1 MLTKNESLNLIKDLS
16 KPNQNQ
22 LLEDFQSLFFNNLS
36 SHLKY
41 SIADSIA
48 GLRDSH
54 CRRRGEEMESA
65 VQR

>member
-1 MLTKNESLNLIKDLS
+1 MLTKNEPLNLIQDLS

-22 LLEDFQSLFFNNLS
+22 LFEESFNSLS

-65 VQR
+65 LQR

>member
-1 MLTKNESLNLIKDLS
+1 MNLLILNLLQDLS

-22 LLEDFQSLFFNNLS
+22 LYEEFFNSYS

-41 SIADSIA
+41 SIADPLE
-48 GLRDSH
+48 GLRHSH